1 MPQCNI
7 ATDYDSDNTFTK
19 NILKER
25 QLTTTTKKTN
35 KNHPALINDGEKY

>member
-19 NILKER
+19 KHFKGE
-25 QLTTTTKKTN
+25 TTNNNKK
-35 KNHPALINDGEKY
+35 KQIRIIQQ